1 MKILAISCSDQL
13 LSVSLNIDG
22 EIYSE
27 EICSNRDHNQFVL
40 DFVDRLLSVAQI
52 ALGQVDAVA
61 YGQGP
66 GSYTG
71 LRVAAGIAQGIAFGA
86 DMPVVAVS
94 TMAALAQQ
102 LKHEKVF
109 VAMDAKKDKLFVGF
123 YVKSVDGIVDSISEE
138 VLTTIDEVRLSG
150 KNWIGAGDG
159 WDLRAKEL
167 EKRFERQIDG
177 WVANQQP
184 HAKEISIL
192 GAEYSKRNQGME
204 AHLAIPRYLSP
215 YFSS

>member
-1 MKILAISCSDQL
+1 M
-13 LSVSLNIDG
+13 
-22 EIYSE
+22 
-27 EICSNRDHNQFVL
+27 
-40 DFVDRLLSVAQI
+40 
-52 ALGQVDAVA
+52 
-61 YGQGP
+61 
-66 GSYTG
+66 
-71 LRVAAGIAQGIAFGA
+71 
-86 DMPVVAVS
+86 
-94 TMAALAQQ
+94 
-102 LKHEKVF
+102 
-109 VAMDAKKDKLFVGF
+109 
-123 YVKSVDGIVDSISEE
+123 
-138 VLTTIDEVRLSG
+138 RLSG

-192 GAEYSKRNQGME
+192 GAEYSKRNHRME